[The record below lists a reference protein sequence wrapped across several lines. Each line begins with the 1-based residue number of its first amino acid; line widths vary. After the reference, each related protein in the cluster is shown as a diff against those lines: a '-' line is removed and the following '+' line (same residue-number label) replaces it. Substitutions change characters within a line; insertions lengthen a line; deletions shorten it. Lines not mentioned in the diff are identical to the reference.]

1 MKLYFSIIL
10 TSVVVS
16 LTGCGAMMESVA
28 LYHDRADSCQS
39 GINRPELG
47 RPEGYQVPD
56 YCRAGSRGTVTTNL
70 YTPQGRWVG
79 KAITR
84 Y

>member
-10 TSVVVS
+10 TLVVVS

-56 YCRAGSRGTVTTNL
+56 YCRAGSRTITTNL
-70 YTPQGRWVG
+70 YNTQGQWTG

>member
-1 MKLYFSIIL
+1 MKLYFSGIL
-10 TSVVVS
+10 ALVLLS
-16 LTGCGAMMESVA
+16 GCSQIA

-39 GINRPELG
+39 GIGRPELG
-47 RPEGYQVPD
+47 RPPGYQVPD
-56 YCRAGSRGTVTTNL
+56 YCRAGSRTITTHL
-70 YTPQGRWVG
+70 YNNSGQQVG